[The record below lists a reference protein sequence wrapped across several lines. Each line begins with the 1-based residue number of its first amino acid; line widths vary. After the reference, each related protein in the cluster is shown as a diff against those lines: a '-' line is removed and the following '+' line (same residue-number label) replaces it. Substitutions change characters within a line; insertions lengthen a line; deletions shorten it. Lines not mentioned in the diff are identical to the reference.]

1 VSGAKQD
8 IALRL
13 RRRGDSRTAK
23 LVSSCATGDCDG
35 CGDVCPS
42 KAGRWQCRNLP
53 AVEELLSHRLK
64 DVSWNVLIT
73 SERWARPPHDLR
85 LSSICA
91 IEKALRRSLDRLRL
105 PSTIAVGMIDA
116 WYGHRRWERGA
127 RILIG
132 GPSKSE
138 VLNVFPADV
147 ALQIDPIQ
155 DLGETAKAL
164 FAAAQRAKHLPPF
177 DAVASEPG
185 SRRRGEYYAWLAHC
199 PGGSRV
205 FRYGCDRYFNPLKKP
220 PRQEHLEPK
229 RGHPYPHWLVAH
241 QFGAHGM
248 RCTCKRCSLG

>member
-1 VSGAKQD
+1 VTGAKQD

-13 RRRGDSRTAK
+13 RHRGDSRTAE
-23 LVSSCATGDCDG
+23 LLSSCTTGDCDG

-42 KAGRWQCRNLP
+42 KAARWRRRNLP
-53 AVEELLSHRLK
+53 AVEELLSNRLK
-64 DVSWNVLIT
+64 DVSWEVLIT
-73 SERWARPPHDLR
+73 SERWACPPHDLR
-85 LSSICA
+85 ASSICA

-105 PSTIAVGMIDA
+105 RSTIAVGMTDA
-116 WYGHRRWERGA
+116 WFGHRRWEVGA
-127 RILIG
+127 RVLVA

-138 VLNVFPADV
+138 LFDAFPV
-147 ALQIDPIQ
+147 GILQIEPIR
-155 DLGETAKAL
+155 DVRKAAKAL
-164 FAAAQRAKHLPPF
+164 FAAAHRAKHLPPF

-185 SRRRGEYYAWLAHC
+185 SRRRGEYYAWLAQC

-220 PRQEHLEPK
+220 PRQDHLEPK

-241 QFGAHGM
+241 QFGAHDM